1 MTNLGKIDRTVFEN
15 AVAANLGASRDDVA
29 LGPQHGVDFGVI
41 DVDGTAL
48 VTATDPLSI
57 LPALGLER
65 AARFALDLVLAD
77 VAVSGVSP
85 SHLSICFTLPA
96 TMTDD
101 EFATIQSTIHEG
113 VSTSASPSS
122 PDTLPATPIR
132 LTWVGAATAMG
143 VGGHDEIVCPDGARP
158 GDRLLLT
165 TGPAVESVGLLSTLF
180 GDRIAVSEDVL
191 ADAQERLEDVYC
203 VRDALTAAAAG
214 PVTAMH
220 DVTEGGLAGALNEMA
235 DGAGA
240 RFEIDRE
247 AVPMRPGVR
256 EVCETLEIDPW
267 AATSCGSLAIAV
279 DPAGVDAVRGALED
293 RGTVVA
299 EIGRVT
305 EEKASSSTVIS
316 SSIRASIRRGRP
328 MRNWHRSNALET
340 ERMAVLP
347 LEQRR
352 HHLRRNA
359 GTIIDLYNRGIHG
372 GMRTPTP
379 ESRPVALTIAGSDWR
394 RRDPGRPRDVR
405 DPRRLRHVGDHR
417 RHRPAHPRRRLVVR
431 PADRRDRRPDRRRRR
446 RRRGRRGEDGMLATT
461 EVVELVADRAR
472 GFAFP
477 LVVDP

>member
-15 AVAANLGASRDDVA
+15 AVASNLGASRDDVV

-101 EFATIQSTIHEG
+101 EFATIQSTIHEECVDLG
-113 VSTSASPSS
+113 VAVVTGHTARYSDSS
-122 PDTLPATPIR
+122 HP
-132 LTWVGAATAMG
+132 WVGAATAMG
-143 VGGHDEIVCPDGARP
+143 VGDHDEIVRPDGARP

-235 DGAGA
+235 NGASA
-240 RFEIDRE
+240 RFEIDRK

-279 DPAGVDAVRGALED
+279 DPAGVDTVRGALED

-305 EEKASSSTVIS
+305 E
-316 SSIRASIRRGRP
+316 
-328 MRNWHRSNALET
+328 
-340 ERMAVLP
+340 
-347 LEQRR
+347 
-352 HHLRRNA
+352 
-359 GTIIDLYNRGIHG
+359 
-372 GMRTPTP
+372 
-379 ESRPVALTIAGSDWR
+379 
-394 RRDPGRPRDVR
+394 
-405 DPRRLRHVGDHR
+405 
-417 RHRPAHPRRRLVVR
+417 
-431 PADRRDRRPDRRRRR
+431 
-446 RRRGRRGEDGMLATT
+446 GEG
-461 EVVELVADRAR
+461 V
-472 GFAFP
+472 
-477 LVVDP
+477 VVDGDRLDHPSVDPSWAAYAELASQ

>member
-113 VSTSASPSS
+113 CVDLGVAVVTGHTARYSDSS
-122 PDTLPATPIR
+122 HP
-132 LTWVGAATAMG
+132 WVGAATAMG

-305 EEKASSSTVIS
+305 EGKGVLVD
-316 SSIRASIRRGRP
+316 GDQ
-328 MRNWHRSNALET
+328 LE
-340 ERMAVLP
+340 
-347 LEQRR
+347 
-352 HHLRRNA
+352 
-359 GTIIDLYNRGIHG
+359 
-372 GMRTPTP
+372 
-379 ESRPVALTIAGSDWR
+379 
-394 RRDPGRPRDVR
+394 
-405 DPRRLRHVGDHR
+405 
-417 RHRPAHPRRRLVVR
+417 HPS
-431 PADRRDRRPDRRRRR
+431 
-446 RRRGRRGEDGMLATT
+446 
-461 EVVELVADRAR
+461 
-472 GFAFP
+472 
-477 LVVDP
+477 VDPSWAAYAELASQ